1 MGDDNEVEAGPDLAQ
16 GVPAAAV
23 REGQPLLGQVEG
35 QPVLLVRAAGA
46 VHAVAAHCTHW
57 SGPLAEGL
65 VVGDTIRCPWHH
77 ACFSLRDGAVLGP
90 PGLRPLACWQVHEQ
104 GGQVWVS
111 GAKPPAP
118 PAAPPR
124 QPEAVVI
131 VGAGAAGDACAFA
144 LREFGHDG
152 SITLI
157 GAEATATLDRPNLSK
172 DFLAGNAPAE
182 WLPLRAD
189 GDYTE
194 RRITLRTGVRVQAID
209 RAARHVHLSDG
220 GALRY
225 DALLLAT
232 GAQPVAPSLPGA
244 DAPHVHTL
252 RTLADVQ
259 AILARVAGG
268 AKRAVVVGASFIGL
282 EVAASLRARG
292 LAVAV
297 VAPEAA
303 PLARVFGP
311 RLAARIRRE
320 HEQRIGT
327 VFHLGRKPVAIDAQA
342 VTLDDG
348 TRLPAD
354 LVVFGIGV
362 RPDVALAQAAGLAV
376 DDGIVVDAQLRSS
389 DPAIWAAGDVARYPD
404 PLGGGPVRIEHWAV
418 AQAQGRLAARNMLG
432 FGEAFATVP
441 FFWSQHGGLAI
452 SYVGH
457 ATQWDAVQEDG
468 DPDRDDYL
476 CRYLRGGR
484 VLAVASI
491 GRDRDSLAEQARME
505 ASFAAV

>member
-1 MGDDNEVEAGPDLAQ
+1 MSNTESADGGADLAQ
-16 GVPAAAV
+16 GVPASSL
-23 REGQPLLGQVEG
+23 REGRPLLGQVDG
-35 QPVLLVRAAGA
+35 QPVLLVRAAGG

-57 SGPLAEGL
+57 NGPLAQGL
-65 VVGDTIRCPWHH
+65 VVGDTVRCPWHH

-90 PGLRPLACWQVHEQ
+90 PGLRPLACWQTHEQ
-104 GGQVWVS
+104 DGRVWV
-111 GAKPPAP
+111 GRAKPPAAAP
-118 PAAPPR
+118 APPR
-124 QPEAVVI
+124 QPGAVVI
-131 VGAGAAGDACAFA
+131 VGAGAAADACAFA

-152 SITLI
+152 PITLI
-157 GAEATATLDRPNLSK
+157 GAEGTATLDRPNLSK
-172 DFLAGNAPAE
+172 DFLAGNAPAD

-189 GDYTE
+189 GDYAD
-194 RRITLRTGVRVQAID
+194 RRITLRTGVRVRAID
-209 RAARHVHLSDG
+209 RAARRVHLGDG
-220 GALRY
+220 STLGY

-232 GAQPVAPSLPGA
+232 GAQPVAPALPGA
-244 DAPHVHTL
+244 DLPHVHTL

-259 AILARVAGG
+259 AILAHVADG
-268 AKRAVVVGASFIGL
+268 AKRAVVAGASFIGL
-282 EVAASLRARG
+282 EVAASLRTRG

-320 HEQRIGT
+320 HESMGS
-327 VFHLGRKPVAIDAQA
+327 VFHLGRKPAAIDAQA
-342 VTLDDG
+342 VWLDDG
-348 TRLPAD
+348 TRLDAD

-389 DPAIWAAGDVARYPD
+389 DPAIWAAGDVARHPD
-404 PLGGGPVRIEHWAV
+404 PLGGGSLRIEHWAV
-418 AQAQGRLAARNMLG
+418 AQAQGRLAARNLLG
-432 FGEAFATVP
+432 YAEAFRAVP
-441 FFWSQHGGLAI
+441 FFWSQHGALTL

-457 ATQWDAVQEDG
+457 AAQWDALEEDG

-484 VLAVASI
+484 VLAAATI
-491 GRDRDSLAEQARME
+491 GRDTDSLVEQAKME
-505 ASFAAV
+505 AAIAAA

>member
-1 MGDDNEVEAGPDLAQ
+1 MSQTDSADSGPDLAQ
-16 GVPAAAV
+16 GVPAGSL
-23 REGQPLLGQVEG
+23 REGQPLLGQVDG

-77 ACFSLRDGAVLGP
+77 ACFSLRDGAVLSP
-90 PGLRPLACWQVHEQ
+90 PGLRPLDCWQVQEHD
-104 GGQVWVS
+104 GKVWVGS
-111 GAKPPAP
+111 ARPPAA

-124 QPEAVVI
+124 QPGAVVI

-152 SITLI
+152 SITLL

-182 WLPLRAD
+182 WLPLRGDSDYAD
-189 GDYTE
+189 
-194 RRITLRTGVRVQAID
+194 RRIDLRCGVQVQAID
-209 RAARHVHLSDG
+209 RSARRVQCSDG
-220 GALRY
+220 SVLAY

-232 GAQPVAPSLPGA
+232 GAQPVAPALPGA
-244 DAPHVHTL
+244 GLPHVHTL
-252 RTLADVQ
+252 RTLVDVQ
-259 AILARVAGG
+259 AILAQVAAG

-282 EVAASLRARG
+282 EVAASLRTRG
-292 LAVAV
+292 LDVAV

-320 HEQRIGT
+320 HQSMGT
-327 VFHLGRKPVAIDAQA
+327 VFHLGRKPAAIDAQA

-348 TRLPAD
+348 SRLQAE

-376 DDGIVVDAQLRSS
+376 NDGIVVDAQLRSS
-389 DPAIWAAGDVARYPD
+389 DPAIWAAGDVARFPD
-404 PLGGGPVRIEHWAV
+404 PLGGQRLRIEHWAV
-418 AQAQGRLAARNMLG
+418 AQAQGRQVARNMLG
-432 FGEAFATVP
+432 FGEDFRALP
-441 FFWSQHGGLAI
+441 FFWSQHGALTI
-452 SYVGH
+452 SYAGH
-457 ATQWDAVQEDG
+457 AAQWDAVEEDG

-476 CRYLRGGR
+476 CRYLRGGQ

-491 GRDRDSLAEQARME
+491 GRDRDSLAEQAKME
-505 ASFAAV
+505 AVVAAA

>member
-1 MGDDNEVEAGPDLAQ
+1 MSDTESADSGPDLTR
-16 GVPAAAV
+16 GVPAASL
-23 REGQPLLGQVEG
+23 REDQPLLGQVDG

-65 VVGDTIRCPWHH
+65 VVGETIRCPWHH
-77 ACFSLRDGAVLGP
+77 ACFSLRDGAALGP
-90 PGLRPLACWQVHEQ
+90 PGLRPLACWQVQEQ
-104 GGQVWVS
+104 GGQVRVS

-124 QPEAVVI
+124 QPGAVVI

-189 GDYTE
+189 GDYAE
-194 RRITLRTGVRVQAID
+194 RRITLRTGVQVQAID
-209 RAARHVHLSDG
+209 RAARHVRLGDG
-220 GALRY
+220 SALRY

-232 GAQPVAPSLPGA
+232 GAQPVAPALPGA

-259 AILARVAGG
+259 AILAQVAAG

-282 EVAASLRARG
+282 EVAASLRTRG
-292 LAVAV
+292 VAVAV

-320 HEQRIGT
+320 HEGMGT
-327 VFHLGRKPVAIDAQA
+327 VFHLGRKPAAIDAQA

-348 TRLPAD
+348 TRLPAN

-362 RPDVALAQAAGLAV
+362 RSDVALAQAAGLAV
-376 DDGIVVDAQLRSS
+376 DNGIVVDAQLRSS

-404 PLGGGPVRIEHWAV
+404 PLGGESLRIEHWAV

-441 FFWSQHGGLAI
+441 FFWSQHGGLNI

-457 ATQWDAVQEDG
+457 ATQWDAVEEDG

-491 GRDRDSLAEQARME
+491 GRDRDSLVEQAKME
-505 ASFAAV
+505 AAIAAV